1 MSKHYKSD
9 YLWRAVVAVV
19 YTTLCVLFFSP
30 LDAPVKLAYPVGWLA
45 VVSLCCGGASPLLVL
60 ALTLSAVGDVC
71 GALGLLLPQ
80 IGAFGAAQVCYLVAL
95 ARHCNLVGTP
105 PKRIIGAA
113 ALPLTLLLIALTAIV
128 PKVEGGVFVAAITLY
143 ALLIG
148 TMVFLAGLHSKWVV
162 RVGAVC
168 FMLSDFV
175 LAISLFVSPLPHVA
189 YLPLYFIGQALL
201 WWGLVGRAQKG
212 TTKLQK

>member
-1 MSKHYKSD
+1 
-9 YLWRAVVAVV
+9 
-19 YTTLCVLFFSP
+19 
-30 LDAPVKLAYPVGWLA
+30 
-45 VVSLCCGGASPLLVL
+45 
-60 ALTLSAVGDVC
+60 
-71 GALGLLLPQ
+71 
-80 IGAFGAAQVCYLVAL
+80 
-95 ARHCNLVGTP
+95 
-105 PKRIIGAA
+105 
-113 ALPLTLLLIALTAIV
+113 TLLLIALTAIV

-148 TMVFLAGLHSKWVV
+148 TMVFLTGLHSKWVV

-189 YLPLYFIGQALL
+189 YLPLYFIGQVLL